1 MLDARFHRGADGHV
15 RGFVTAAGGGGAADV
30 TVRAPV
36 VLDGGTTV
44 TLPLHVTR
52 FMPWPR

>member
-30 TVRAPV
+30 TARAPV

-52 FMPWPR
+52 FMPWPG